1 MLTLPQN
8 HKEKKGLVDYL
19 TNLKTSFKSDLNEI
33 MNFPL
38 SGHLKKDKK
47 LEKIINSAKKKYEE
61 ISINDRFLLSWF
73 MDFTHE
79 NLLYNQGLKPVL
91 NPEFVIECDIIRPN
105 SSINQK
111 IELNI
116 EDKLKKEMGETT
128 DFKFTE
134 NQIRKQQNLT
144 KEYMNKENIK
154 IKINRSYIRE
164 ILSYSL
170 EDKINGFILEFNA
183 RLKHGDSLSQK
194 AFILICEQYLNKK
207 IRARVDKI
215 ETNYKEIGEIADRKA
230 VRIITQYR
238 DDVIPTVI
246 KIAGSCGQALD
257 KKDYK
262 VIPVKTYRKDDKY
275 WYFIKQTKPYLNIG
289 NISSAKNNYYQTYH
303 IIGDFFGE
311 PIETHVRS
319 RYMDRIAEAKEE
331 SAASWNTYKKKN
343 RRIIENVIKER
354 PESLCILNL
363 FQEIFKGIE

>member
-1 MLTLPQN
+1 MLIFPQN
-8 HKEKKGLVDYL
+8 DKEKRELVDYL

-79 NLLYNQGLKPVL
+79 SLLYNQGLKP
-91 NPEFVIECDIIRPN
+91 NIKSEFIIDCDIIRPN

-116 EDKLKKEMGETT
+116 EDKLKKEMESTT

-144 KEYMNKENIK
+144 KQYMKKENIK
-154 IKINRSYIRE
+154 IKIKKSYIRE
-164 ILSYSL
+164 ILSYAL
-170 EDKINGFILEFNA
+170 EDKIKGFILEFNA

-289 NISSAKNNYYQTYH
+289 NLPFVKNNEYESYH
-303 IIGDFFGE
+303 IIGNFFGE
-311 PIETHVRS
+311 PIETQIRS
-319 RYMDRIAEAKEE
+319 EDMHETAEDG
-331 SAASWNTYKKKN
+331 SADWVTYKEKN

-363 FQEIFKGIE
+363 FQDIFKGIE